1 MIMKK
6 QDSVF
11 VPIII
16 TLSILIPLA
25 VAALMIFSNYLHI
38 NSENNYSYLPL
49 FHAIL
54 NGITTVLLF
63 FGFIL
68 IKNKK
73 SKLHKLCMISAFVL
87 SSVFLVSYVFSKL
100 VLDHAT
106 TKYLGEY
113 VITYRFILISH
124 ILLSIPVL
132 PLALF
137 SMYRGLTGEF
147 EKHKNIVKWTF
158 PIWMYVAITGV
169 MVYLFMARYY

>member
-1 MIMKK
+1 MKK
-6 QDSVF
+6 KDTVF

-16 TLSILIPLA
+16 SLSIIIPLA
-25 VAALMIFSNYLHI
+25 VAALMLFSNYLHI
-38 NSENNYSYLPL
+38 NSKNDFSYLPL

-54 NGITTVLLF
+54 NGTTAILLT

-68 IKNKK
+68 IKNKQ
-73 SKLHKLCMISAFVL
+73 SKLHKFVMISAFVL
-87 SSVFLVSYVFSKL
+87 SSVFLLSYVFSKL
-100 VLDHAT
+100 VLDHET

-113 VITYRFILISH
+113 ANTYHFILISH
-124 ILLSIPVL
+124 ILLSLAVL

-169 MVYLFMARYY
+169 LVYVFMSPYY

>member
-16 TLSILIPLA
+16 TLSTLIPLA

>member
-1 MIMKK
+1 MKK
-6 QDSVF
+6 KDAVF

-16 TLSILIPLA
+16 SLSIIIPLA
-25 VAALMIFSNYLHI
+25 VAALMLFSNYLHI
-38 NSENNYSYLPL
+38 NSKNDFSYLPL

-54 NGITTVLLF
+54 NGTTAILLT

-68 IKNKK
+68 IKNKQ
-73 SKLHKLCMISAFVL
+73 SKLHKFVMISAFVL
-87 SSVFLVSYVFSKL
+87 SSVFLLSYVFSKL
-100 VLDHAT
+100 VLDHET

-113 VITYRFILISH
+113 ANTYHFILISH
-124 ILLSIPVL
+124 ILLSLAVL

-169 MVYLFMARYY
+169 LVYVFMSSYY

>member
-1 MIMKK
+1 MKK

-16 TLSILIPLA
+16 TLSTLIPLA
-25 VAALMIFSNYLHI
+25 VAALMMFSNYLHI

-54 NGITTVLLF
+54 NGITAVLLL

>member
-1 MIMKK
+1 MKRK
-6 QDSVF
+6 DSIF

-16 TLSILIPLA
+16 SLSIIIPIA
-25 VAALMIFSNYLHI
+25 VAALMMFSNYLHI
-38 NSENNYSYLPL
+38 NSENDFGYLPL

-54 NGITTVLLF
+54 NGTTAILLLC
-63 FGFIL
+63 GFIL

-73 SKLHKLCMISAFVL
+73 SKLHKYFMISAFIL
-87 SSVFLVSYVFSKL
+87 SSVFLLSYVFSKL
-100 VLDHAT
+100 VLDHEN

-147 EKHKNIVKWTF
+147 EKHKKIVKWTF
-158 PIWMYVAITGV
+158 PVWMYVAISGV
-169 MVYLFMARYY
+169 LVYVFMSPYY

>member
-1 MIMKK
+1 MKK
-6 QDSVF
+6 KDAVF

-16 TLSILIPLA
+16 SLSIIIPLA
-25 VAALMIFSNYLHI
+25 VAALMLFSNYLHI
-38 NSENNYSYLPL
+38 NSKNDFSYLPL

-54 NGITTVLLF
+54 NGTTAILLT

-68 IKNKK
+68 IKNKQ
-73 SKLHKLCMISAFVL
+73 SKLHKFVMISAFVL
-87 SSVFLVSYVFSKL
+87 SSVFLLSYVFSKL
-100 VLDHAT
+100 VLDHET
-106 TKYLGEY
+106 IKYLGEY
-113 VITYRFILISH
+113 ANAYHFILISH
-124 ILLSIPVL
+124 ILLSLAVL

-169 MVYLFMARYY
+169 LVYVFMSPYY

>member
-1 MIMKK
+1 MKK

>member
-16 TLSILIPLA
+16 TLSTLIPLA

-158 PIWMYVAITGV
+158 PVWMYVAITGV

>member
-16 TLSILIPLA
+16 TLSTLIPLA

-54 NGITTVLLF
+54 NGITAVLLF

-158 PIWMYVAITGV
+158 PVWMYVAITGV